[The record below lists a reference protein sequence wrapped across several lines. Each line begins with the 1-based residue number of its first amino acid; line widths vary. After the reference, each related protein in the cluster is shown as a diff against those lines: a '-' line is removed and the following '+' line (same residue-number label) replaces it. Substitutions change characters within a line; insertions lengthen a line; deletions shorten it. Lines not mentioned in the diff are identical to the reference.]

1 MTTNP
6 FDFDHEEG
14 NTVRSPQVPGDPS
27 ELLDRY
33 GPDTMPDPDSLRV
46 PDDPGEL
53 MDEDEDDDPDQGFDD
68 RESYS
73 M

>member
-6 FDFDHEEG
+6 FDSDHEDAS
-14 NTVRSPQVPGDPS
+14 TMRSPQVPDDPS
-27 ELLDRY
+27 ELLERF
-33 GPDTMPDPDSLRV
+33 GPNAMPDPDSLRV

-53 MDEDEDDDPDQGFDD
+53 MDEDEDDPDQGLDD
-68 RESYS
+68 RDSYS